1 MKTITIKVELITKKY
16 GSEFFMKDSTKRIV
30 YTAAVSLIVV
40 FTTTFAILMTLERM
54 DYRNYLQSEYSK
66 NMYQLIT
73 AVENIGS
80 NLSKAPILGS
90 KEQDIVVF
98 DEIFRYSTIA
108 NDKLNSLP
116 VAQEQLAGTS
126 KFLSQLGDFSYVLQ
140 NKISKGETLT
150 DSDVAQIEKLKSEAV
165 NLENQLKTVQN
176 NINNGKVKWGE
187 IRKKVSGVL
196 ASNNSSNI
204 SNEFSGIQKQVA
216 QYPSLVYDGP
226 FSDNNMN
233 IKPRILSQKK
243 VTVAQAEK
251 VVIDAIGSN
260 RISKIVKNGEGK
272 TAIPTYMFNIQ
283 MKNRDKNVSL
293 VSCEI
298 TQNGGDVLYILDN
311 RRASKPTMDT
321 NTAAQIGNKYLNKMG
336 YKNMYPTYELN
347 YDNVA
352 VISYV
357 YNNNNMLIYPDM
369 IKLKVSMDD
378 GSVVG
383 MEAEKYLKSHNPNRV
398 IPTPKVTVAKAKERV
413 GKRLNITSTRM
424 AIVPTE
430 TNKEVLCYEF
440 TGNYKGDEFVVYID
454 SQTGYET
461 RILQIRN
468 TPNGK
473 LSI

>member
-1 MKTITIKVELITKKY
+1 
-16 GSEFFMKDSTKRIV
+16 MKDSTKRIA

-40 FTTTFAILMTLERM
+40 FTTTFAILMTLERR

-73 AVENIGS
+73 SVENIGTD
-80 NLSKAPILGS
+80 LSKAPILGS

-98 DEIFRYSTIA
+98 DEIFRYTTIA
-108 NDKLNSLP
+108 NDKLHSLP
-116 VAQEQLAGTS
+116 VAQEQLSGTS

-150 DSDVAQIEKLKSEAV
+150 DSDVSQIENLKSQAFI
-165 NLENQLKTVQN
+165 LENQLKTAQN
-176 NINNGKVKWGE
+176 NINSGQIKWGE

-196 ASNNSSNI
+196 ASNNPPSVSD
-204 SNEFSGIQKQVA
+204 EFGGIQKQVA

-226 FSDNNMN
+226 FSDNNMS
-233 IKPRILSQKK
+233 IKPRILLQRK
-243 VTVAQAEK
+243 VTAAQAER

-260 RISKIVKNGEGK
+260 RISKIERRGEGK
-272 TAIPTYMFNIQ
+272 TNIPTYMFSVQ
-283 MKNRDKNVSL
+283 MKNRDKNLSR
-293 VSCEI
+293 VSCEV
-298 TQNGGDVLYILDN
+298 TQNGGNILYILDN
-311 RRASKPTMDT
+311 RRAGKPTMDL
-321 NTAAQIGNKYLNKMG
+321 NTAAQLGNKYLSKMG

-369 IKLKVSMDD
+369 VKLKVSMDD
-378 GSVVG
+378 GSIVG

-398 IPTPKVTVAKAKERV
+398 IPTPKITAEKAKERV

-440 TGNYKGDEFVVYID
+440 VGNYKGNEFVVYIN

-473 LSI
+473 LSM